1 VGHGS
6 KRPGWEVVKVLE
18 FLGELMREGRA
29 VEVDVVV
36 FTSLG
41 KVTVG
46 IFEVTLKR
54 VAAVD

>member
-1 VGHGS
+1 
-6 KRPGWEVVKVLE
+6 VVKVLE